1 MVKVVI
7 TKSTVKGKKY
17 TAIFYD
23 KDKKIKT
30 THFGQAGAD
39 DYTLSRDKEQRTR
52 YRNRHEKDLK
62 TRDYKRA
69 GFLSYYILWGES
81 TSIKQNIKSYK
92 SRFNL
97 S

>member
-7 TKSTVKGKKY
+7 SKSTVKGKKY

-30 THFGQAGAD
+30 THFGATGYS

-52 YRNRHEKDLK
+52 YRNRHKKDLK

-69 GFLSYYILWGES
+69 GFLSYYILWGDS
-81 TSIKQNIKSYK
+81 TSIKENIKSYK
-92 SRFNL
+92 KRFNL
-97 S
+97 T

>member
-7 TKSTVKGKKY
+7 SKSTVKGKKY

-30 THFGQAGAD
+30 THFGALGYD

-52 YRNRHEKDLK
+52 YRNRHKKDLK

-69 GFLSYYILWGES
+69 GFLSYYILWGDS
-81 TSIKQNIKSYK
+81 TSIKENIKSYK
-92 SRFNL
+92 KRFNL
-97 S
+97 T